1 MDGFDQKGRWHLRQR
16 IVVSIAGVLILAL
29 AGCQTGPRTTLLVD
43 FPTDVPL
50 RYKMSSQRK
59 VEIRLTGDKPE
70 RTQSHTVNESLELT
84 MEYRAVESN
93 PFGLSVVEGK
103 CVSAKV
109 SRDSLRGTSTV
120 KTHDVAED
128 LAGRSFRFTITPT
141 GRIEDYS
148 DLNKLVKELGAK
160 SFVEGV
166 KAPTAV
172 KDPDMLTDFIAMQ
185 WYLWDCSATVKNPSA
200 GVQIG
205 KDWKALQ
212 LLMLPLPLPVGRET
226 TFRLVE
232 TQDQTVPKKAIIAS
246 SFAITDKEVP
256 NWPKPYEGVFNLKG
270 SLFAV
275 MRNYRFNTLE
285 GSGTTVMNLDQGL
298 LESDEQQ
305 WKVGITAEFL
315 LPLGSSLPQI
325 TVDQKVNIRRVA
337 E

>member
-1 MDGFDQKGRWHLRQR
+1 MLGG
-16 IVVSIAGVLILAL
+16 LILAL

-43 FPTDVPL
+43 FPTDAPL
-50 RYKMSSQRK
+50 RYKMATERK

-70 RTQSHTVNESLELT
+70 RSQSHTVNESLELV
-84 MEYRAVESN
+84 MEYRSVESN
-93 PFGLSVVEGK
+93 PFGLSTIEGK

-109 SRDSLRGTSTV
+109 QRDSLRGTSTG

-128 LAGRSFRFTITPT
+128 LAGRSFRFTVSPT

-148 DLNKLVKELGAK
+148 ELEKLVKELGAK
-160 SFVEGV
+160 SFIEGV

-172 KDPDMLTDFIAMQ
+172 KDPDMLMDFIAMQ
-185 WYLWDCSATVKNPSA
+185 WYLWDCAAAVKNPSD
-200 GVQIG
+200 GVRPD
-205 KDWKALQ
+205 KDWKAVQ
-212 LLMLPLPLPVGRET
+212 LLMVPLPLPVARET
-226 TFRLVE
+226 TYRLAE
-232 TQDQTVPKKAIIAS
+232 TQDQSVPKKAIIAS
-246 SFAITDKEVP
+246 SFALTDKEIP
-256 NWPKPYEGVFNLKG
+256 HWPTPYEGKFNLKG

-298 LESDEQQ
+298 LESDKQQ

-315 LPLGSSLPQI
+315 LPLGNSLPQI
-325 TVDQKVNIRRVA
+325 IVDQKVDIQRIA

>member
-1 MDGFDQKGRWHLRQR
+1 MLGG
-16 IVVSIAGVLILAL
+16 LILAL

-43 FPTDVPL
+43 FPTDTPL
-50 RYKMSSQRK
+50 RYKMATERK

-70 RTQSHTVNESLELT
+70 RTQSHTVNESLELV

-93 PFGLSVVEGK
+93 PFGLSTIEGK

-109 SRDSLRGTSTV
+109 QRDSLRGTSTG

-128 LAGRSFRFTITPT
+128 LAGRTFRFTVSPT

-148 DLNKLVKELGAK
+148 DLEKLVKELGAK
-160 SFVEGV
+160 SFIEGV

-185 WYLWDCSATVKNPSA
+185 WYLWDCAAAVKNPSS
-200 GVQIG
+200 GVRPD
-205 KDWKALQ
+205 KEWKAVQ
-212 LLMLPLPLPVGRET
+212 LLMLPLPLPVARET
-226 TFRLVE
+226 TYRLAE
-232 TQDQTVPKKAIIAS
+232 TQDQSVPKKAIIAS
-246 SFAITDKEVP
+246 SFALTDKEIP
-256 NWPKPYEGVFNLKG
+256 HWPAPYEGKFNLKG

-275 MRNYRFNTLE
+275 MRNYRFDTLE

-298 LESDEQQ
+298 LENDRQQ

-315 LPLGSSLPQI
+315 LPLGNSLPQI
-325 TVDQKVNIRRVA
+325 IVDQKVDIQRIA
-337 E
+337 Q

>member
-1 MDGFDQKGRWHLRQR
+1 M
-16 IVVSIAGVLILAL
+16 
-29 AGCQTGPRTTLLVD
+29 
-43 FPTDVPL
+43 
-50 RYKMSSQRK
+50 
-59 VEIRLTGDKPE
+59 EIRLTGDKPE
-70 RTQSHTVNESLELT
+70 RTQSHTVNESLDLV
-84 MEYRAVESN
+84 MEYRAIESN

-109 SRDSLRGTSTV
+109 SRDSLRGTSTG

-128 LAGRSFRFTITPT
+128 LTGRSFRFTITPT

-148 DLNKLVKELGAK
+148 ELNKLVKELGAK

-200 GVQIG
+200 GVQTG

-226 TFRLVE
+226 TYRLVE
-232 TQDQTVPKKAIIAS
+232 TQDQTVPKKAIIGS

-285 GSGTTVMNLDQGL
+285 GSGTTVMNLDQGF

-325 TVDQKVNIRRVA
+325 TVDQKVNIQRVA